1 MKPRTLTSRGSNV
14 VGFLTKRFGWMLLT
28 LWVVYTLTFFLMHA
42 APGGPFASEKN
53 VPEAIKR
60 NIEAR
65 YKLDLPIHEQYFFH
79 LSRLVR
85 FELGSFYIPRV
96 WIDFGPSLK
105 LEDYTVNEVIAQ
117 GFPVSASLGIIAMVF
132 ALTLGMTAGVISAV
146 RRNSFL
152 DISFMA
158 MATLGI
164 AVPNFVLASLAIL
177 LFVFYWSLFPA
188 AGWGNLNQLVLPAL
202 CLGAPFAGYI
212 ARLTRGG
219 MMEVLG
225 RDYIRTAYAKGLSDR
240 RVVMRHALR
249 GAIVPVLSY
258 LGPATAAVLSGSLV
272 LERIFALPGMGSH
285 FIEAATQ
292 RDYPL
297 EMGVVLV
304 YTCLLFVMNTLVD
317 LSYAL
322 VDPRVKIR

>member
-1 MKPRTLTSRGSNV
+1 MV
-14 VGFLTKRFGWMLLT
+14 AFLIKRFGWLLLT
-28 LWVVYTLTFFLMHA
+28 LWIVYTITFFLMRA
-42 APGGPFASEKN
+42 VPGGPFDREKK
-53 VPEAIKR
+53 VPESIKR

-65 YKLDLPIHEQYFFH
+65 YKLDRPVYEQYYLH
-79 LSRLVR
+79 LASLVR
-85 FELGSFYIPRV
+85 FRLGPYYTPRV
-96 WIDFGPSLK
+96 WIDFGPSYA

-117 GFPVSASLGIIAMVF
+117 GFPVSASLGIVALVF
-132 ALTLGMTAGVISAV
+132 AVTLGMTAGVVSAV

-152 DISFMA
+152 DVSFMA
-158 MATLGI
+158 LATLGI
-164 AVPNFVLASLAIL
+164 AVPNFVLASVAIL
-177 LFVFYWSLFPA
+177 LFVFTWPLFPA
-188 AGWGNLNQLVLPAL
+188 AGWGNLNQIILPAL
-202 CLGAPFAGYI
+202 CLGAAFAGYI

-240 RVVMRHALR
+240 RVVIRHALR

-258 LGPATAAVLSGSLV
+258 LGPATAGILTGSLV

-292 RDYPL
+292 RDYTL
-297 EMGVVLV
+297 GMGVVLV
-304 YTCLLFVMNTLVD
+304 YTLLLFVMNTLVD

-322 VDPRVKIR
+322 VDPRVKVR